1 MKKDYIITN
10 EDLAQ
15 KGLVLSEYALDGSMV
30 EPIINIALDL
40 TITSILRLNDDFK
53 YEDDIEK
60 ELDKEPRLVSAFKKL
75 QYQVIY
81 NLIFLGDIDP
91 INNIVERII
100 ACDLRWCKING
111 WQKQLY

>member
-1 MKKDYIITN
+1 MKKDYIITTD
-10 EDLAQ
+10 DLIQ

-40 TITSILRLNDDFK
+40 AITSILRLNDNFK

-60 ELDKEPRLVSAFKKL
+60 ALDREQKLVCAFKKL